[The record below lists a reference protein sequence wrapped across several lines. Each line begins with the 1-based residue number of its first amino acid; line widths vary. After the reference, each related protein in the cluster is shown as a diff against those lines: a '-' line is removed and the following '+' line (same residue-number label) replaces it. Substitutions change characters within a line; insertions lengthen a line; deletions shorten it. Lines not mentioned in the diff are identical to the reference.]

1 METTPPLPPLG
12 LTLAPASHPLQ
23 CPNCATMMLFLGCTP
38 SEQCAE
44 WVCPAC
50 RVIKICPMKDLR
62 TFPDAPPRVG
72 SAVPD
77 LDSR

>member
-1 METTPPLPPLG
+1 
-12 LTLAPASHPLQ
+12 
-23 CPNCATMMLFLGCTP
+23 MMLFLGCTP

-50 RVIKICPMKDLR
+50 RVIKIRPMKDLQ
-62 TFPDAPPRVG
+62 TFPDALPRVG